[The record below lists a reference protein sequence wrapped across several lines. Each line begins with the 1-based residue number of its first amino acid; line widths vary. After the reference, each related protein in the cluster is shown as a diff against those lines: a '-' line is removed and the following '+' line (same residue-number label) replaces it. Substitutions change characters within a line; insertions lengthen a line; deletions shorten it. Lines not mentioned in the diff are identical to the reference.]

1 MNKKPVNIIVA
12 LNLSGSAGRRVLAGL
27 LNEQQLSR
35 SVNIRILH
43 NPHDLLTEPL
53 DGGAADGIIAFVD
66 MDLAARLVDSKIPLV
81 ALDFV
86 PGLMYRRKENVS
98 FIVEDN
104 ERIGRL
110 GAKHLLS
117 LGRMASVGFIPDARE
132 RGWSRIRERAFATSV
147 RSTGHKVWVYRA
159 GKETLDEWLKALPKP
174 AAVMAAFD
182 FRSKDVL
189 DACERCSLK
198 VPEQVAVLGVDND
211 RLLCENAA
219 TPLSSIDYDQEA
231 FGSLAIKTIVKMVR
245 SRKHWGRRKLM
256 IDMNERVVERSSTKP
271 TALSAHL
278 AGRALDFIDRH
289 YGEDISGDDVARCLG
304 VSRRLVELRLSEA
317 GRPTLRKA
325 IEERRLKEL
334 ERLLKRTDISISK
347 ATSLAGFTNVQR
359 AKYVFRNHYGTS
371 MSDWRTQNARR

>member
-1 MNKKPVNIIVA
+1 MDKSPINIIVA

-35 SVNIRILH
+35 SVNLRILH
-43 NPHDLLTEPL
+43 DSHDLLTTPL
-53 DGGAADGIIAFVD
+53 DGGAADGIIAYVD
-66 MDLAARLVDSKIPLV
+66 MELATRLVDSTIPLV

-104 ERIGRL
+104 EKIGRL

-117 LGRMASVGFIPDARE
+117 LGKMASIGFVPDARE

-147 RSTGHKVWVYRA
+147 RSAGHEVRVYRS
-159 GKETLDEWLKALPKP
+159 GNETLDEWLKGLPKP

-198 VPEQVAVLGVDND
+198 VPEQVAILGVDND
-211 RLLCENAA
+211 RLLCENAS
-219 TPLSSIDYDQEA
+219 TSLSSIDYDQEA

-256 IDMNERVVERSSTKP
+256 ESVDMNERVVERSSTKP

-278 AGRALDFIDRH
+278 AGRAIDFIDRH
-289 YGEDISGDDVARCLG
+289 YGEDISGDNVARSLG

-334 ERLLKRTDISISK
+334 ERLLKRTKMSISK

-359 AKYVFRNHYGTS
+359 AKYVFKSRYGMS
-371 MSDWRTQNARR
+371 MRDFRAQ